1 MKHIISACFFLFSWC
16 MFSQNVTVTVDQTV
30 TLKEFFKQIE
40 NQTDFK
46 FAFTDQ
52 INTSQKY
59 FTQKRTFNNTDI
71 KELIN
76 ELNKSA
82 SIQFSIVGNNIFV
95 KQKITKAASAKKKNK
110 LTGQVLD
117 DDREPVIGAN
127 VYVREAGTGATTD
140 ANGYF
145 SIELDNG
152 SYTVE
157 ISYVGLKNK
166 EKRITISDDER
177 MKFNMESD
185 SQQLEQVVITTS
197 KAVDV
202 KNTQMSVNKLSM
214 AEIKRLPTAMGEPD
228 PLKSLL
234 TLPGVT
240 NAGEASSGFNVR
252 GGAADQNLILLD
264 GAPVYGDSHM
274 FGFFSIFNADIVN
287 GLDLYKG
294 GIPSKFGGRVSS
306 VLDVTQQTGDLND
319 YKVNGGIGLISSRL
333 LVQGPL
339 KKDVGSFI
347 IAGRASYAH
356 LFLKLTDIKSSV
368 MFYDINA
375 KLNYRLGAN
384 NTIAFSGYMGND
396 LFDINNFFAS
406 TYGNTMGTVSWKHKF
421 SDNLNTNLSVFY
433 SDYKFNLQIPFQK
446 FEWDSKITNYG
457 LKYNWNHTISDNFKL
472 NYGIDGLYYDF
483 NPGTV
488 QPYGVDSQF
497 NYSQLDK
504 KYALETSAFLDVEN
518 QVTEKLNL
526 RYGLRYSTF
535 LRLGGETISTYEN
548 GQSVVYN
555 PLYHIY
561 EEADPIGSKYYG
573 KGKTIS
579 KFDNLEPRLALSY
592 AFNDETSVKASYNR
606 MAQYIHMLSNTRAP
620 LPMTI
625 WTPSG
630 PFTKPQMLDQYAVG
644 YFKNFKEREYSF
656 EGELFYKKIKNRI
669 DYIDGANLLGNNNI
683 EQDIL
688 NGEARSY
695 GMELLFRKNTG
706 RFTGW
711 VAYTLSKAEQRTPGR
726 TPEEPGIANGGWYLS
741 GYDKLHNLNITANY
755 EFNPK
760 WSFNANFTLQSGQPV
775 TYPNGYYEFGGRNV
789 PNYTLRNSDRL
800 PAYHHLDIGAT
811 YTPKPDKKQGWQS
824 YWVFSIYN
832 LYNRQ
837 NAASITFSQN
847 DTTGGNESK
856 QLSIYGLVP
865 GVSYN
870 FKF

>member
-1 MKHIISACFFLFSWC
+1 MKCIISACFFLFSWC
-16 MFSQNVTVTVDQTV
+16 MCAQNISVTVDQTV

-40 NQTDFK
+40 NQTDYK

-52 INTSQKY
+52 INTNQKY
-59 FTQKRTFNNTDI
+59 FTQKGVYNNVEI

-76 ELNKSA
+76 QLNKTA
-82 SIQFSIVGNNIFV
+82 LVQFSVVGNNIFV
-95 KQKITKAASAKKKNK
+95 KHKAAKTTKKKNK

-117 DDREPVIGAN
+117 EDKEPVIGAN
-127 VYVREAGTGATTD
+127 VYIKEIAAGASTD
-140 ANGYF
+140 ANGTF
-145 SIELDNG
+145 SMDLEKG
-152 SYTVE
+152 TYTVV
-157 ISYVGLKNK
+157 ISYVGFKNK
-166 EKRITISDDER
+166 EKQVTVSDDTKVR
-177 MKFNMESD
+177 FNMEPD
-185 SQQLEQVVITTS
+185 SHELEQVVITGN

-202 KNTQMSVNKLSM
+202 RNTQMSVNKLSM

-274 FGFFSIFNADIVN
+274 FGFFSIFNADVVS

-306 VLDVTQQTGDLND
+306 VLDVSQQTGDLTD

-384 NTIAFSGYMGND
+384 NSIAFSGYMGND

-406 TYGNTMGTVSWKHKF
+406 TYGNTMGTFSWKHRF
-421 SDNLNTNLSVFY
+421 SDNLNTNLSLFY

-446 FEWDSKITNYG
+446 LEWDSKITNYG

-488 QPYGVDSQF
+488 QPYGIDSQY
-497 NYSQLDK
+497 NYKQLDK
-504 KYALETSAFLDVEN
+504 KYALETSAYLDVEN
-518 QVTEKLNL
+518 QITEKLNL
-526 RYGLRYSTF
+526 RYGLRYSMF
-535 LRLGGETISTYEN
+535 NRLGGESINIYEN
-548 GQSVVYN
+548 GEAVVYN

-561 EEADPIGSKYYG
+561 EEGTPIGSTYYG

-579 KFDNLEPRLALSY
+579 TFNNFEPRLALSY

-630 PFTKPQMLDQYAVG
+630 PFTKPQLLDQYAVG
-644 YFKNFKEREYSF
+644 YFKNFKDQEYSF
-656 EGELFYKKIKNRI
+656 EGELFYKKIQNRI

-688 NGEARSY
+688 NGKARSY
-695 GMELLFRKNTG
+695 GMELLLRKNTG

-711 VAYTLSKAEQRTPGR
+711 VSYTLSKAEQKTPGR
-726 TPEEPGIANGGWYLS
+726 TPEEPGIANGDWYLS

-760 WSFNANFTLQSGQPV
+760 WSFNANFSLQSGQPV
-775 TYPNGYYEFGGRNV
+775 TYPNGYYEFGGRNI
-789 PNYTLRNSDRL
+789 PNYTLRNSNRL
-800 PAYHHLDIGAT
+800 PTYHHLDIGAT
-811 YTPKPDKKQGWQS
+811 YTPKPDKKKGWQS

-837 NAASITFSQN
+837 NAAAITFAQNN
-847 DTTGGNESK
+847 DTGMNESR

>member
-1 MKHIISACFFLFSWC
+1 MKHIISACFFLLSFS
-16 MFSQNVTVTVDQTV
+16 MFSQNITITVDNTV
-30 TLKEFFKQIE
+30 TLKELFKQIE

-52 INTSQKY
+52 IDTNQKY
-59 FTQKRTFNNTDI
+59 FTKKRTYSRIEI
-71 KELIN
+71 KELVN
-76 ELNKSA
+76 ELNKTTP
-82 SIQFSIVGNNIFV
+82 IQFSIVGNNIFV
-95 KQKITKAASAKKKNK
+95 KQKSAKSPKKKIK
-110 LTGQVLD
+110 LTGQVFD
-117 DDREPVIGAN
+117 DNREPVIGAN
-127 VYVREAGTGATTD
+127 VFIKELSTGATTD
-140 ANGYF
+140 SEGKF
-145 SIELDNG
+145 SMELAKGN
-152 SYTVE
+152 YTVQ
-157 ISYVGLKNK
+157 ISYVGLKDK
-166 EKRITISDDER
+166 ETQITVSDDAR
-177 MKFNMESD
+177 INFTMDAD
-185 SQQLEQVVITTS
+185 SQELEQVIITS
-197 KAVDV
+197 NKAVDV
-202 KNTQMSVNKLSM
+202 RNTQMSVNKLSM
-214 AEIKRLPTAMGEPD
+214 AEIKRLPTAMGEAD

-274 FGFFSIFNADIVN
+274 FGFFSIFNADVVS

-306 VLDVTQQTGDLND
+306 VLDVSQQTGDLTD
-319 YKVNGGIGLISSRL
+319 YKVSGGIGLISSRL
-333 LVQGPL
+333 LVQGPI

-347 IAGRASYAH
+347 VAGRASYAH
-356 LFLKLTDIKSSV
+356 LFLKLTDITSSA

-375 KLNYRLGAN
+375 KFNYRLGAN
-384 NTIAFSGYMGND
+384 NTISFSGYMGND
-396 LFDINNFFAS
+396 LFDISNFFVT
-406 TYGNTMGTVSWKHKF
+406 TYGNTMGTFSWKHKF

-433 SDYKFNLQIPFQK
+433 SDYKFNLEVPFQS
-446 FEWDSKITNYG
+446 FQWDNKITNYG
-457 LKYNWNHTISDNFKL
+457 LKYNWNQTITENFKL
-472 NYGIDGLYYDF
+472 NYGLDGLYYDF

-488 QPYGVDSQF
+488 RPLGANSQF
-497 NYSQLDK
+497 NYNQLDK
-504 KYALETSAFLDVEN
+504 KYALETSAYLDFEH

-526 RYGLRYSTF
+526 RYGLRYSMF
-535 LRLGGETISTYEN
+535 YRLGDENISTYEN
-548 GQSVVYN
+548 GQAVVYN
-555 PLYHIY
+555 PIFHIY
-561 EEADPIGSKYYG
+561 EEGTPTGSKYYG

-579 KFDNLEPRLALSY
+579 SFNNFEPRLALSY
-592 AFNDETSVKASYNR
+592 AFNDDASVKASYNR

-644 YFKNFKEREYSF
+644 YFKNFKERDYSF
-656 EGELFYKKIKNRI
+656 EGELFYKNIKNRI

-688 NGEARSY
+688 NGKARSY

-711 VAYTLSKAEQRTPGR
+711 VSYTLSKAEQKTPGR
-726 TPEEPGIANGGWYLS
+726 TPGEPGIANGEWYLS
-741 GYDKLHNLNITANY
+741 GYDKLHNLNVTANY
-755 EFNPK
+755 EFTPK
-760 WSFNANFTLQSGQPV
+760 WSFNANFSLQSGQPV
-775 TYPNGYYEFGGRNV
+775 TYPNGYYEFGGINI
-789 PNYTLRNSDRL
+789 PNYTLRNANRL
-800 PAYHHLDIGAT
+800 PVYHHLDIGAT
-811 YTPKPDKKQGWQS
+811 YTPKPDKKKGWQS

-832 LYNRQ
+832 IYNRQ
-837 NAASITFSQN
+837 NAASMTFSTN
-847 DTTGGNESK
+847 DNTGMNESR

>member
-1 MKHIISACFFLFSWC
+1 MKHIISACFFLFSLSV
-16 MFSQNVTVTVDQTV
+16 FSQNVTVTVDKTV
-30 TLKEFFKQIE
+30 TLKELFTQIE

-52 INTSQKY
+52 IDTSQKY
-59 FTQKRTFNNTDI
+59 FTKKNSYSNIRI
-71 KELIN
+71 EHLIY
-76 ELNKSA
+76 ELNKTET
-82 SIQFSIVGNNIFV
+82 IQFSIVGNNIFV
-95 KQKITKAASAKKKNK
+95 KQKSSKTNKKKSK
-110 LTGQVLD
+110 LTGRVLD
-117 DDREPVIGAN
+117 ENREPIIGAN
-127 VYVREAGTGATTD
+127 IFIKEIETGAVTD
-140 ANGYF
+140 GNGTF
-145 SIELDNG
+145 SIALDKG
-152 SYTVE
+152 TYTVL
-157 ISYVGLKNK
+157 ISYVGFTNK
-166 EKRITISDDER
+166 EKQVTISDDV
-177 MKFNMESD
+177 KVDFNMGAD
-185 SQQLEQVVITTS
+185 SQELEQVIVTSS

-202 KNTQMSVNKLSM
+202 RNTQMSVNKLSM
-214 AEIKRLPTAMGEPD
+214 QEIKRLPTAMGEPD

-274 FGFFSIFNADIVN
+274 FGFFSIFNADVVS

-306 VLDVTQQTGDLND
+306 VLDVSQQTGDLTD

-333 LVQGPL
+333 LVQGPI

-356 LFLKLTDIKSSV
+356 LFLKLTDIKSSA

-375 KLNYRLGAN
+375 KFNYRLGAN
-384 NTIAFSGYMGND
+384 NTIAFSGYTGND
-396 LFDINNFFAS
+396 LFDINNLFSS
-406 TYGNTMGTVSWKHKF
+406 TYGNTMGTFSWKHKF

-433 SDYKFNLQIPFQK
+433 SDYKFNLQIPYQNLG
-446 FEWDSKITNYG
+446 WDSKITNYG
-457 LKYNWNHTISDNFKL
+457 LKYNWNHTISESFKL

-488 QPYGVDSQF
+488 QPLNPDSQY
-497 NYSQLDK
+497 NYIQLDK
-504 KYALETSAFLDVEN
+504 KYALETAAYLDAEH
-518 QVTEKLNL
+518 QVTEKLNF
-526 RYGLRYSTF
+526 RYGFRYSSF
-535 LRLGGETISTYEN
+535 YRLGGENISTYEN
-548 GQSVVYN
+548 GEAVVYN
-555 PLYHIY
+555 PLFKIY
-561 EEADPIGSKYYG
+561 EEATPTGSTYYG

-579 KFDNLEPRLALSY
+579 NFNNLEPRAAVSY
-592 AFNDETSVKASYNR
+592 AFNDDVSVKASYNR

-630 PFTKPQMLDQYAVG
+630 PFTKPQLLDQYAAG

-656 EGELFYKKIKNRI
+656 EGELFYKTIKNRI

-683 EQDIL
+683 EQDVL
-688 NGEARSY
+688 NGKARSY
-695 GMELLFRKNTG
+695 GMELLWRKNTG

-711 VAYTLSKAEQRTPGR
+711 VSYTLSKAEQKTPGR
-726 TPEEPGIANGGWYLS
+726 TAEEPGIANGNWYLS

-755 EFNPK
+755 EVSRK
-760 WSFNANFTLQSGQPV
+760 WSFNANFSLQSGQPV
-775 TYPNGYYEFGGRNV
+775 TYPNGYYEFGGVNI
-789 PNYTLRNSDRL
+789 PNYTLRNANRL
-800 PAYHHLDIGAT
+800 PAYHHLDVGAT
-811 YTPKPDKKQGWQS
+811 YTPKPDKVKGWQS

-832 LYNRQ
+832 LYNRE
-837 NAASITFSQN
+837 NAASMTFSTN
-847 DTTGGNESK
+847 DNTGLNESR

-865 GVSYN
+865 GISYN

>member
-1 MKHIISACFFLFSWC
+1 MKHIISACFFLLSWS
-16 MFSQNVTVTVDQTV
+16 MFSQNITITVDNTV
-30 TLKEFFKQIE
+30 TLKELFKQIE

-52 INTSQKY
+52 IDTSQKY
-59 FTQKRTFNNTDI
+59 FTKKKTYNHIEI
-71 KELIN
+71 KEFVTG
-76 ELNKSA
+76 LNKSMP
-82 SIQFSIVGNNIFV
+82 IQFSIVGNNIFV
-95 KQKITKAASAKKKNK
+95 KQKTNKATKRKIK
-110 LTGQVLD
+110 LTGQVFD
-117 DDREPVIGAN
+117 DNREPVIGAN
-127 VYVREAGTGATTD
+127 IFIKELSTGGATD
-140 ANGYF
+140 SEGKF
-145 SIELDNG
+145 VIELNKG
-152 SYTVE
+152 VYTVQ
-157 ISYVGLKNK
+157 ISYVGLKDK
-166 EKRITISDDER
+166 ETQITVSDDTR
-177 MKFNMESD
+177 INFTMDAD
-185 SQQLEQVVITTS
+185 SEELEQVVIIS
-197 KAVDV
+197 NKAVDV
-202 KNTQMSVNKLSM
+202 RNTQMSVNKLSM

-274 FGFFSIFNADIVN
+274 FGFFSIFNADIVS

-306 VLDVTQQTGDLND
+306 VLDVSQQTGDFND

-333 LVQGPL
+333 LVQGPV

-375 KLNYRLGAN
+375 KFNYRLGAN
-384 NTIAFSGYMGND
+384 NSIAFSGYMGND

-421 SDNLNTNLSVFY
+421 SEKLNTNLSVFY

-446 FEWDSKITNYG
+446 IEWESKITNYG
-457 LKYNWNHTISDNFKL
+457 LKYNWNHIITENFKL

-488 QPYGVDSQF
+488 KPFGSDSQF
-497 NYSQLDK
+497 NYNQLDR
-504 KYALETSAFLDVEN
+504 KYALETSAYMDVEN
-518 QVTEKLNL
+518 QVTQKLNF
-526 RYGLRYSTF
+526 RYGLRYSMF
-535 LRLGGETISTYEN
+535 YRLGSENISTYEK
-548 GQSVVYN
+548 GEAVVYN

-561 EEADPIGSKYYG
+561 EEGTPTGSTYYG

-579 KFDNLEPRLALSY
+579 SFNNFEPRLALSY

-630 PFTKPQMLDQYAVG
+630 PFTKPQLLDQYAIG
-644 YFKNFKEREYSF
+644 YFKNFKERMYSF
-656 EGELFYKKIKNRI
+656 EGELFYKNIQNRI

-688 NGEARSY
+688 NGKARSY

-711 VAYTLSKAEQRTPGR
+711 VSYTLSKAEQKTAGR
-726 TPEEPGIANGGWYLS
+726 TADEPGIANGQWYLS
-741 GYDKLHNLNITANY
+741 GYDKLHNLNVTANY

-760 WSFNANFTLQSGQPV
+760 WSFNANFALQSGQPV
-775 TYPNGYYEFGGRNV
+775 TYPNGYYEFGGRNI
-789 PNYTLRNSDRL
+789 PNYTLRNANRL

-811 YTPKPDKKQGWQS
+811 YTPKPDKKVGWQS

-837 NAASITFSQN
+837 NAASMTFSQN
-847 DTTGGNESK
+847 DNTGMNESR

>member
-1 MKHIISACFFLFSWC
+1 MKHIISACFFLFSLC
-16 MFSQNVTVTVDQTV
+16 MFSQNITVTVDKTV
-30 TLKEFFKQIE
+30 TLKELFKQIE

-46 FAFTDQ
+46 FAYTDQ
-52 INTSQKY
+52 IDTKHKYFSQKSTY
-59 FTQKRTFNNTDI
+59 SNIEIRELI
-71 KELIN
+71 KEL
-76 ELNKSA
+76 NKGTA
-82 SIQFSIVGNNIFV
+82 IQFSVVGNNIFV
-95 KQKITKAASAKKKNK
+95 KQKASKTSKKKSK
-110 LTGQVLD
+110 LTGQILD
-117 DDREPVIGAN
+117 DNRESVIGAN
-127 VYVREAGTGATTD
+127 VFIKEIEIGVTTD
-140 ANGYF
+140 KKGMF
-145 SIELDNG
+145 SIELDKG
-152 SYTVE
+152 TYTVVV
-157 ISYVGLKNK
+157 SYVGYLNK
-166 EKRITISDDER
+166 EKQITVTDDVRIDFT
-177 MKFNMESD
+177 MNGD
-185 SQQLEQVVITTS
+185 SHELEQVIITNN

-202 KNTQMSVNKLSM
+202 RNTQMSVNKLSM

-228 PLKSLL
+228 PLKSIL

-274 FGFFSIFNADIVN
+274 FGFFSIFNADIVS

-306 VLDVTQQTGDLND
+306 VLDVSQQTGDLNE

-333 LVQGPL
+333 LVQGPI

-356 LFLKLTDIKSSV
+356 LFLKLTDLKSSV
-368 MFYDINA
+368 MFYDINS
-375 KLNYRLGAN
+375 KFNYRLGAN

-396 LFDINNFFAS
+396 LFDINNLFNS
-406 TYGNTMGTVSWKHKF
+406 TYGNTMGTFSWKHKF
-421 SDNLNTNLSVFY
+421 SEKLNTNLSVFY
-433 SDYKFNLQIPFQK
+433 SDYKFNLQIDFQK
-446 FEWDSKITNYG
+446 LEWNSKITNYG
-457 LKYNWNHTISDNFKL
+457 LKYNWNHTITENFKL

-488 QPYGVDSQF
+488 KPFGVDSQY
-497 NYSQLDK
+497 NYNQLDK
-504 KYALETSAFLDVEN
+504 KYALETSAFLDVEH
-518 QVTEKLNL
+518 QITEKLNL

-535 LRLGGETISTYEN
+535 YRLGGENINTYEN
-548 GQSVVYN
+548 GEAVVYN

-561 EEADPIGSKYYG
+561 EEATPTGSKYYG

-579 KFDNLEPRLALSY
+579 SFNNFEPRLALSY

-656 EGELFYKKIKNRI
+656 EGELFYKNIQNRI

-688 NGEARSY
+688 NGKARSY

-711 VAYTLSKAEQRTPGR
+711 VSYTLSKAEQKTPGR
-726 TPEEPGIANGGWYLS
+726 TDKEPGIANGGWYLS

-789 PNYTLRNSDRL
+789 PNYTLRNANRL

-811 YTPKPDKKQGWQS
+811 YTPKPDKKKGWQS

-837 NAASITFSQN
+837 NAASMMFSQN
-847 DTTGGNESK
+847 SDTGANESR

>member
-1 MKHIISACFFLFSWC
+1 MKCIISTCFFLFSWC
-16 MFSQNVTVTVDQTV
+16 ICAQNISVTVDQTV

-40 NQTDFK
+40 NQTDYK

-52 INTSQKY
+52 INTNQKY
-59 FTQKRTFNNTDI
+59 FTQKGVYNNVEV
-71 KELIN
+71 KEVIN
-76 ELNKSA
+76 QLNKTA
-82 SIQFSIVGNNIFV
+82 LVQFSVVGNNIFV
-95 KQKITKAASAKKKNK
+95 KHKTAKTTKKKNK

-117 DDREPVIGAN
+117 EDKEPVIGAN
-127 VYVREAGTGATTD
+127 VYIKEIAAGASTD
-140 ANGYF
+140 ANGMF
-145 SIELDNG
+145 SIDLDKG
-152 SYTVE
+152 TYTVV
-157 ISYVGLKNK
+157 ISYVGFKNK
-166 EKRITISDDER
+166 EKQVTVSDDTKVR
-177 MKFNMESD
+177 FNMEPD
-185 SQQLEQVVITTS
+185 SHELEQVVITGN

-202 KNTQMSVNKLSM
+202 RNTQMSVNKLSM

-274 FGFFSIFNADIVN
+274 FGFFSIFNADVVS

-306 VLDVTQQTGDLND
+306 VLDVSQQTGDLTD

-384 NTIAFSGYMGND
+384 NSIAFSGYMGND

-406 TYGNTMGTVSWKHKF
+406 TYGNTMGTFSWKHRF
-421 SDNLNTNLSVFY
+421 SDNLNTNLSLFY

-446 FEWDSKITNYG
+446 FEWNSKITNYG
-457 LKYNWNHTISDNFKL
+457 LKYNWNHAISENFKL
-472 NYGIDGLYYDF
+472 NYGVEGLYYDF

-488 QPYGVDSQF
+488 KPFGIDSQY
-497 NYSQLDK
+497 NYNQLDK
-504 KYALETSAFLDVEN
+504 KYALETAAYLDVEN
-518 QVTEKLNL
+518 QITEKLNL
-526 RYGLRYSTF
+526 RYGLRYSMF
-535 LRLGGETISTYEN
+535 NRLGGESINIYEN
-548 GQSVVYN
+548 GEAVVYN

-561 EEADPIGSKYYG
+561 EEGTPIGSTYYG

-579 KFDNLEPRLALSY
+579 TFTNFEPRLALSY

-630 PFTKPQMLDQYAVG
+630 PFTKPQLLDQYAVG
-644 YFKNFKEREYSF
+644 YFKNFKEQEYSF
-656 EGELFYKKIKNRI
+656 EGELFYKKIQNRI

-688 NGEARSY
+688 NGKARSY
-695 GMELLFRKNTG
+695 GMELLLRKNTG

-711 VAYTLSKAEQRTPGR
+711 VSYTLSKAEQKTPGR
-726 TPEEPGIANGGWYLS
+726 APEEPGIANGEWYLS

-760 WSFNANFTLQSGQPV
+760 WSFNANFSLQSGQPV
-775 TYPNGYYEFGGRNV
+775 TYPNGYYEFGGRNI
-789 PNYTLRNSDRL
+789 PNYTLRNSNRL
-800 PAYHHLDIGAT
+800 PTYHHLDIGAT
-811 YTPKPDKKQGWQS
+811 YTPKPDKKKGWQS

-837 NAASITFSQN
+837 NAASITFAQNN
-847 DTTGGNESK
+847 DTGMNESR

>member
-1 MKHIISACFFLFSWC
+1 MKCIISACFFLFSWC
-16 MFSQNVTVTVDQTV
+16 MCAQNISVTVDQTV

-40 NQTDFK
+40 NQTDYK

-52 INTSQKY
+52 INTNQKY
-59 FTQKRTFNNTDI
+59 FTQKGVYNNVEI

-76 ELNKSA
+76 QLNKTA
-82 SIQFSIVGNNIFV
+82 LVQFSVVGNNIFV
-95 KQKITKAASAKKKNK
+95 KHKAAKTTKKKNK

-117 DDREPVIGAN
+117 EDKEPVIGAN
-127 VYVREAGTGATTD
+127 VYIKEIAAGASTD
-140 ANGYF
+140 ANGTF
-145 SIELDNG
+145 SMDLDKG
-152 SYTVE
+152 TYTVI
-157 ISYVGLKNK
+157 ISYVGFKNK
-166 EKRITISDDER
+166 EKQVTVSDDTKVR
-177 MKFNMESD
+177 FNMEPD
-185 SQQLEQVVITTS
+185 SHELEQVVITGN

-202 KNTQMSVNKLSM
+202 RNTQMSVNKLSM

-274 FGFFSIFNADIVN
+274 FGFFSIFNADVVS

-306 VLDVTQQTGDLND
+306 VLDVSQQTGDLTD

-384 NTIAFSGYMGND
+384 NSIAFSGYMGND

-406 TYGNTMGTVSWKHKF
+406 TYGNTMGTFSWKHRF
-421 SDNLNTNLSVFY
+421 SDNLNTNLSIFY

-446 FEWDSKITNYG
+446 LEWDSKITNYG

-488 QPYGVDSQF
+488 QPYGVDSQY
-497 NYSQLDK
+497 NYKQLDE
-504 KYALETSAFLDVEN
+504 KYALETSAYLDVEN
-518 QVTEKLNL
+518 QITEKLNL
-526 RYGLRYSTF
+526 RYGLRYSMF
-535 LRLGGETISTYEN
+535 NRLGGESINIYEN
-548 GQSVVYN
+548 GEAVVYN

-561 EEADPIGSKYYG
+561 EEGTPIGSTYYG

-579 KFDNLEPRLALSY
+579 TFNNFEPRLALSY

-630 PFTKPQMLDQYAVG
+630 PFTKPQLLDQYAAG
-644 YFKNFKEREYSF
+644 YFKNFKDQEYSF
-656 EGELFYKKIKNRI
+656 EGELFYKKIQNRI

-688 NGEARSY
+688 NGKARSY
-695 GMELLFRKNTG
+695 GMELLLRKNTG

-711 VAYTLSKAEQRTPGR
+711 VSYTLSKAEQKTPGR
-726 TPEEPGIANGGWYLS
+726 TPEEPGIANGEWYLS
-741 GYDKLHNLNITANY
+741 GYDKLHNLNVTANY

-760 WSFNANFTLQSGQPV
+760 WSFNANFSLQSGQPV
-775 TYPNGYYEFGGRNV
+775 TYPNGYYEFGGRNI
-789 PNYTLRNSDRL
+789 PNYTLRNSNRL

-811 YTPKPDKKQGWQS
+811 YTPKPDKKKGWQS

-837 NAASITFSQN
+837 NAASITFAQNN
-847 DTTGGNESK
+847 DTGMNESR
-856 QLSIYGLVP
+856 QLSI
-865 GVSYN
+865 
-870 FKF
+870 

>member
-1 MKHIISACFFLFSWC
+1 MKCIISTCFFLFSWC
-16 MFSQNVTVTVDQTV
+16 ICAQNISVTVDQTV

-40 NQTDFK
+40 NQTDYK

-52 INTSQKY
+52 INTNQKY
-59 FTQKRTFNNTDI
+59 FTQKGVYNNVEV
-71 KELIN
+71 KEVIN
-76 ELNKSA
+76 QLNKTA
-82 SIQFSIVGNNIFV
+82 LVQFSVVGNNIFV
-95 KQKITKAASAKKKNK
+95 KHKTAKTTKKKNK

-117 DDREPVIGAN
+117 EDKEPVIGAN
-127 VYVREAGTGATTD
+127 VYIKEIAAGASTD
-140 ANGYF
+140 ANGMF
-145 SIELDNG
+145 SIDLDKG
-152 SYTVE
+152 TYTVV
-157 ISYVGLKNK
+157 ISYVGFKNK
-166 EKRITISDDER
+166 EKQVTVSDDTKVR
-177 MKFNMESD
+177 FNMEPD
-185 SQQLEQVVITTS
+185 SHELEQVVITGN

-202 KNTQMSVNKLSM
+202 RNTQMSVNKLSM

-274 FGFFSIFNADIVN
+274 FGFFSIFNADVVS

-306 VLDVTQQTGDLND
+306 VLDVSQQTGDLTD

-384 NTIAFSGYMGND
+384 NSIAFSGYMGND

-406 TYGNTMGTVSWKHKF
+406 TYGNTMGTFSWKHRF
-421 SDNLNTNLSVFY
+421 SDNLNTNLSLFY

-446 FEWDSKITNYG
+446 FEWNSKITNYG
-457 LKYNWNHTISDNFKL
+457 LKYNWNHAISENFKL
-472 NYGIDGLYYDF
+472 NYGVEGLYYDF

-488 QPYGVDSQF
+488 KPFGIDSQY
-497 NYSQLDK
+497 NYNQLDK
-504 KYALETSAFLDVEN
+504 KYALETAAYLDVEN
-518 QVTEKLNL
+518 QITEKLNL
-526 RYGLRYSTF
+526 RYGLRYSMF
-535 LRLGGETISTYEN
+535 NRLGGESINIYEN
-548 GQSVVYN
+548 GEAVVYN

-561 EEADPIGSKYYG
+561 EEGTPIGSTYYG

-579 KFDNLEPRLALSY
+579 TFTNFEPRLALSY

-630 PFTKPQMLDQYAVG
+630 PFTKPQLLDQYAVG
-644 YFKNFKEREYSF
+644 YFKNFKEQEYSF
-656 EGELFYKKIKNRI
+656 EGELFYKKIQNRI

-688 NGEARSY
+688 NGKARSY
-695 GMELLFRKNTG
+695 GMELLLRKNTG

-711 VAYTLSKAEQRTPGR
+711 VSYTLSKAEQKTPGR
-726 TPEEPGIANGGWYLS
+726 APEEPGIANGEWYLS

-760 WSFNANFTLQSGQPV
+760 WSFNANFSLQSGQPV
-775 TYPNGYYEFGGRNV
+775 TYPNGYYEFGGRNI
-789 PNYTLRNSDRL
+789 PNYTLRNSNRL
-800 PAYHHLDIGAT
+800 PTYHHLDIGAT
-811 YTPKPDKKQGWQS
+811 
-824 YWVFSIYN
+824 
-832 LYNRQ
+832 
-837 NAASITFSQN
+837 
-847 DTTGGNESK
+847 
-856 QLSIYGLVP
+856 
-865 GVSYN
+865 
-870 FKF
+870 

>member
-1 MKHIISACFFLFSWC
+1 MKHIISACFFLFSLC
-16 MFSQNVTVTVDQTV
+16 MFSQNVTVTVDKTG
-30 TLKEFFKQIE
+30 TLKELFKQIE

-52 INTSQKY
+52 IDTSQKY
-59 FTQKRTFNNTDI
+59 FTKKNSYRNIRIEQ
-71 KELIN
+71 LIY
-76 ELNKSA
+76 ELNKTGT
-82 SIQFSIVGNNIFV
+82 IQFSIVGNNIFV
-95 KQKITKAASAKKKNK
+95 KQKSSKTPKKNK
-110 LTGQVLD
+110 LTGKVLD
-117 DDREPVIGAN
+117 NNGQVVIGAN
-127 VYVREAGTGATTD
+127 FSIKELEISVTTD
-140 ANGYF
+140 KDGLFALEIPPGIYNV
-145 SIELDNG
+145 I
-152 SYTVE
+152 
-157 ISYVGLKNK
+157 ISYVGFKNK
-166 EKRITISDDER
+166 EKQITVSDDV
-177 MKFNMESD
+177 KIDFSIGTD
-185 SQQLEQVVITTS
+185 SQQLDQVIVKGS

-202 KNTQMSVNKLSM
+202 RNTQMSVNKLSM

-252 GGAADQNLILLD
+252 GGASDQNLILLD

-274 FGFFSIFNADIVN
+274 FGFFSIFNADIVS

-306 VLDVTQQTGDLND
+306 VLDVSQQTGDLNE

-333 LVQGPL
+333 LAQGPI
-339 KKDVGSFI
+339 KKDIGSFI

-356 LFLKLTDIKSSV
+356 LFLKLTDLKSSV

-375 KLNYRLGAN
+375 KFNYRLGAN

-396 LFDINNFFAS
+396 LFNINNFFAS
-406 TYGNTMGTVSWKHKF
+406 TYGNTMGTLSWKHKF
-421 SDNLNTNLSVFY
+421 SEKLNTNLSVFY
-433 SDYKFNLQIPFQK
+433 SDYKFNLEIPFQK

-457 LKYNWNHTISDNFKL
+457 LKYNWNHTISEKFNL

-488 QPYGVDSQF
+488 QPLDNNSQL
-497 NYSQLDK
+497 NYNQLDK
-504 KYALETSAFLDVEN
+504 KYALETSAYLDFEH
-518 QVTEKLNL
+518 QITQKLNL
-526 RYGLRYSTF
+526 RYGLRYSMF
-535 LRLGGETISTYEN
+535 YRLGNENISTYEN
-548 GQSVVYN
+548 GEAVVFN

-561 EEADPIGSKYYG
+561 EEATPTGSKYYG

-579 KFDNLEPRLALSY
+579 SFNNFEPRLALSY

-620 LPMTI
+620 LPMTV

-656 EGELFYKKIKNRI
+656 EGELFYKNIQNRI

-688 NGEARSY
+688 NGKARSY

-711 VAYTLSKAEQRTPGR
+711 VSYTLSKAEQKTPGR
-726 TPEEPGIANGGWYLS
+726 TAEEPGIANGEWYLS
-741 GYDKLHNLNITANY
+741 GYDKLHNLNITTNY

-760 WSFNANFTLQSGQPV
+760 WSFNANFTLQSGQPI
-775 TYPNGYYEFGGRNV
+775 TYPNGYYEFGGRNI
-789 PNYTLRNSDRL
+789 PNYTLRNANRL

-811 YTPKPDKKQGWQS
+811 YTPKPDKKKGWQS

-837 NAASITFSQN
+837 NAASMTFSQN
-847 DTTGGNESK
+847 NNSGTNESR